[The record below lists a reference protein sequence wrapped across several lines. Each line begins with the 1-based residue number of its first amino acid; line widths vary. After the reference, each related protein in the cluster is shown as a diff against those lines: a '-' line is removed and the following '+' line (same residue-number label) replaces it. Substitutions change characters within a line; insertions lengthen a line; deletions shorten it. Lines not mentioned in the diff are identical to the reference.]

1 MRWWRLPIEE
11 RACRETDLGGG
22 DYYLRNSGLPPSLKL
37 LKKPCTVRVGAKY
50 RRTDVTLGGSNTNP
64 AIVRVR
70 GKTGCGPWSAFL
82 PSSSFLGLFGIP
94 FAWIT
99 EGTWN
104 FNEFSAFVGK
114 LFCSARFSSYDH
126 KMWLNATSLRTR
138 AHYFC
143 NTYETSDMFE
153 KSVTLLPRF
162 TSLLLNF
169 CHAWSVIVVENFN
182 LKSKWQW
189 IHNKSLRKLI
199 NVDNRL
205 WFPIDYDWIVSHK
218 KIIAHFITNFL
229 NAIFLLCIYLK
240 NFDVD
245 IW

>member
-1 MRWWRLPIEE
+1 MFSFLQIFTFIVHILHIYQTKHI
-11 RACRETDLGGG
+11 ACRETDLGGG

-50 RRTDVTLGGSNTNP
+50 RRTDLTLGGSNTNP

-143 NTYETSDMFE
+143 THT
-153 KSVTLLPRF
+153 KPQT
-162 TSLLLNF
+162 
-169 CHAWSVIVVENFN
+169 C
-182 LKSKWQW
+182 LKS
-189 IHNKSLRKLI
+189 
-199 NVDNRL
+199 RL
-205 WFPIDYDWIVSHK
+205 HSCQD
-218 KIIAHFITNFL
+218 
-229 NAIFLLCIYLK
+229 LLVYY
-240 NFDVD
+240 
-245 IW
+245 